1 MCKKL
6 CGGYIMPDMLKIIL
20 KYAVIFL
27 IVYLVYRDSK
37 KKNIRYANAWIIG
50 SLLFPPIAVAYLL
63 YSTLASKKIV
73 LSAKQKVEIEIRK
86 RAAEHKKKIAIERQ
100 SMEVAKREQEE
111 KNNLTLEEIEK
122 IKAERLA
129 AKKKRLLELEE
140 ERKYQQ
146 EENAKRWRLGSGGVS
161 NTNNKK

>member
-1 MCKKL
+1 
-6 CGGYIMPDMLKIIL
+6 MPDMVKIIL
-20 KYAVIFL
+20 KYAIVFL
-27 IVYLVYRDSK
+27 VVYFVYRDSK
-37 KKNIRYANAWIIG
+37 KKNIRYGNAWVVG

-63 YSTLASKKIV
+63 YSTLASKEVV
-73 LSAKQKVEIEIRK
+73 LSTKQKVEIEIRK

-100 SMEVAKREQEE
+100 AMEIAKREEEE

-122 IKAERLA
+122 VKADRLA

-146 EENAKRWRLGSGGVS
+146 EENAKQWGLGSGKMS
-161 NTNNKK
+161 NTDNNK